1 MATTRTRVLPL
12 ILRRNSHNLES
23 AGLFLMRYGIVLILL
38 WIGLLKFT
46 AAEAHG
52 IQPFVEHSPFF
63 SWMLPVLGLQGVSN
77 LVGVI
82 EITTGILI
90 ALRRWSPFA
99 SVIGSAMAVIT
110 FLITLSFLLTTPKVV
125 DPVFPALSAIP
136 GQFLIKDILL
146 LGGALYSLGESLR
159 ALNGDRNGTRSK
171 LVNERR

>member
-1 MATTRTRVLPL
+1 MATTKNRTVPP
-12 ILRRNSHNLES
+12 ILSRNSQNFEN

-46 AAEAHG
+46 ATEAQG
-52 IQPFVEHSPFF
+52 IQPFVENSPFF
-63 SWMLPVLGLQGVSN
+63 SWMLNFMSLQGVSN

-82 EITTGILI
+82 EVTTAVLM

-125 DPVFPALSAIP
+125 DPAFPALSALP
-136 GQFLIKDILL
+136 GQFLTKDILL
-146 LGGALYSLGESLR
+146 LGGALWSLGESLR
-159 ALNGDRNGTRSK
+159 ALNGNRNGT
-171 LVNERR
+171 